1 MGTLTRPTFI
11 VLMALTWVMAK
22 GDECNE
28 PQISNG
34 VVIGTQTLDAYF
46 GRVTCLPG
54 FQVVLLI
61 CTCDICGKMRMVLYC
76 FYQFTIFVRDIFL
89 TIA

>member
-22 GDECNE
+22 GDECSE
-28 PQISNG
+28 PKITNG
-34 VVIGTQTLDAYF
+34 VVIGTQALDAYF

-54 FQVVLLI
+54 FQVGFHTYMIMTFVAML
-61 CTCDICGKMRMVLYC
+61 MVLYC
-76 FYQFTIFVRDIFL
+76 YY
-89 TIA
+89 

>member
-22 GDECNE
+22 GDECSE

-54 FQVVLLI
+54 FQVGL
-61 CTCDICGKMRMVLYC
+61 
-76 FYQFTIFVRDIFL
+76 
-89 TIA
+89 